1 MDKFKIL
8 ILLFVLGLGNLN
20 GQKKIEVQPD
30 SSVAVL
36 DSTVSERDTTA
47 QPSAPYIE
55 RINPDPDFLK
65 LSVKGKVYS
74 AMVTETGDTLILANL
89 DDVSITSFRK
99 FDSDEDYRKY
109 LKFRKYAAK
118 VFPYAK
124 EGIRIFRE
132 VEYAKEHLKKKEYKK
147 KLKELE
153 QELKAEFEE
162 PLSKLTKLQGKIMI
176 KMIEKEL
183 DDTMYNLLKG
193 IKGRFAAFYWNQ
205 FSKLYS
211 YDLKEGYQH
220 GKYEILDAVLQD
232 FDLSYRI
239 ENDTNLKYISLDDVR
254 KKSKK

>member
-1 MDKFKIL
+1 MSKETLKIFL
-8 ILLFVLGLGNLN
+8 FLTIVSSQVYGQKDSTSLLVDSTYIAIDSSAILL
-20 GQKKIEVQPD
+20 
-30 SSVAVL
+30 
-36 DSTVSERDTTA
+36 DTT
-47 QPSAPYIE
+47 PSIPIID
-55 RINPDPDFLK
+55 RIPDPDFLK

-74 AMVTETGDTLILANL
+74 AMITEEGDTLILADL
-89 DDVSITSFRK
+89 DDVSITSFRR
-99 FDSDEDYRKY
+99 FDNDQDYRKY

-132 VEYAKEHLKKKEYKK
+132 VEYAKNHLKKKEYKK

-153 QELKAEFEE
+153 KELKAEFET

-183 DDTMYNLLKG
+183 DQTMYELLKG
-193 IKGRFAAFYWNQ
+193 VKGRFTAFYWHQ

-239 ENDTNLKYISLDDVR
+239 EKGTNFKYISIDDVR
-254 KKSKK
+254 NNSKKK